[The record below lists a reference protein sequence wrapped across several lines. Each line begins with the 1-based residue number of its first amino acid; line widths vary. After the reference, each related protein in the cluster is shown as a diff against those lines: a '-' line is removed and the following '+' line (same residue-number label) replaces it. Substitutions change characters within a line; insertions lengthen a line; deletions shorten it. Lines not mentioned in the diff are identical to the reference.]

1 MADTEG
7 SDRTLSFSDLVND
20 PEKTVVLV
28 AVIVFV
34 CLDIWFFLRLTY
46 TMIRHRR
53 SLYCQVWRQEGGE
66 EKDELLGDGVAHV

>member
-28 AVIVFV
+28 AVIVYV

-46 TMIRHRR
+46 TMIRHHR
-53 SLYCQVWRQEGGE
+53 SLYCQVWRQGGGE